1 MIATRTHLTSK
12 PLPEAFERL
21 FREHSEFIYRTAYR
35 ITGCSED
42 AEDVVQSLFVQLMRR
57 DMPAEFLKNSK
68 AYLYRSAVNISLNLI
83 RGRKRSNFTEEVEEL
98 EDASTAEETRGQREV
113 RQRLR
118 TAMAELHPKAAEI
131 LVLRYVHGYT
141 DAEIAR
147 LLRTS
152 RGTVAV
158 SLFRSRLRLRTSIR
172 KMGEHNETT

>member
-1 MIATRTHLTSK
+1 
-12 PLPEAFERL
+12 
-21 FREHSEFIYRTAYR
+21 
-35 ITGCSED
+35 
-42 AEDVVQSLFVQLMRR
+42 
-57 DMPAEFLKNSK
+57 
-68 AYLYRSAVNISLNLI
+68 VNISLNLI

-147 LLRTS
+147 LLGTS